1 MEGFQRP
8 KTVEEITKI
17 IENFAEQNEM
27 AVEDLFSDVLTFA
40 ELAEAGDGTE
50 EYFIEMEEL
59 VGISRAEMIQAANA
73 YKESQESEE

>member
-50 EYFIEMEEL
+50 EYLIELAGRRGEVDFLDEVSL
-59 VGISRAEMIQAANA
+59 LPG
-73 YKESQESEE
+73 